1 MVSLNSSSEFF
12 TFSERENKKAA
23 YIFIKAEAVQTNTDI
38 IQVILLD
45 LAQRHQEVVF
55 LVLICV
61 WYLP

>member
-1 MVSLNSSSEFF
+1 MVSVNSSSEFF
-12 TFSERENKKAA
+12 TFSECKIEKAA
-23 YIFIKAEAVQTNTDI
+23 YIFIKAKAVQTNTDI